1 MTAKITPIH
10 KGNSKTELN
19 NYTDPSQYSA
29 PTPKVAFGVLYK
41 CMARGSWASW
51 AKIAFFN
58 KQFQIWTKKKLPVK
72 NNHFKWKVQ

>member
-41 CMARGSWASW
+41 CMARGKLSKLSENCLFQQTISNLNEK
-51 AKIAFFN
+51 KI
-58 KQFQIWTKKKLPVK
+58 TCKK
-72 NNHFKWKVQ
+72 